1 MRFRAAR
8 VRFLF
13 DIDEQDSEYTR
24 IVAEL
29 HQLRSASQLSGN
41 RGAAPG
47 LPSREAISEIVE
59 SLVSALYPRH
69 FGPPG
74 LDAREADAFVAR
86 TLAKA
91 LPALRHEIEL
101 ALALEQEDARDA
113 ANSGDY
119 PLDTGSALRYAIRHR
134 SSFQCQSFHPASE
147 SAPQQPDSARAMF
160 RLIRFATSSPN
171 SRTMTLA

>member
-59 SLVSALYPRH
+59 SLVSALYP
-69 FGPPG
+69 P
-74 LDAREADAFVAR
+74 
-86 TLAKA
+86 
-91 LPALRHEIEL
+91 
-101 ALALEQEDARDA
+101 
-113 ANSGDY
+113 
-119 PLDTGSALRYAIRHR
+119 SALQDWTREKPMRSWLGRWQKRCPRSGMRSNWRWR
-134 SSFQCQSFHPASE
+134 SSKKT
-147 SAPQQPDSARAMF
+147 RAM
-160 RLIRFATSSPN
+160 RQIRGIIPLTQV
-171 SRTMTLA
+171 RH